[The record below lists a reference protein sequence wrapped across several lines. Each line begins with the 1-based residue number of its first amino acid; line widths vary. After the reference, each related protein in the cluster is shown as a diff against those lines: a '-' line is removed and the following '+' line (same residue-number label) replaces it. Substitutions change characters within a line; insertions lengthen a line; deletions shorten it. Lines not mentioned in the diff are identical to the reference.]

1 MTCLFYAR
9 GAAGQVG
16 YDHFEESSV
25 GNPYCDKS
33 GLEPKCGYRR
43 SREHLQT
50 ASQDGILL

>member
-43 SREHLQT
+43 SREYLQT